1 MDSGPA
7 PFSCAWSVPVMSVL
21 RDAERLAG
29 AQSWSTVWLGWRA
42 VRLGHRAGWA
52 GAQSWL
58 GCWLGWG
65 TGLVGLEQ
73 WSTELVRL
81 LVRLGHRAG

>member
-21 RDAERLAG
+21 RDAELV
-29 AQSWSTVWLGWRA
+29 SCSTELVEHCL
-42 VRLGHRAGWA
+42 VRLE
-52 GAQSWL
+52 SL
-58 GCWLGWG
+58 LGWG
-65 TGLVGLEQ
+65 
-73 WSTELVRL
+73 TELVRL